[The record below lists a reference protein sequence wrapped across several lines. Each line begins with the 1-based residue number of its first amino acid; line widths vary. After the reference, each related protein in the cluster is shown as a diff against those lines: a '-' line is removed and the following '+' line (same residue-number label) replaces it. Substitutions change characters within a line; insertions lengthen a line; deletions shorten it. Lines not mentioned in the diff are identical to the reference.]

1 MEPYTYL
8 LINIL
13 SVSVPFVASFHPYLR
28 FYREW
33 KYLFPAMGITLL
45 FFISWDVLFTH
56 LGVWGFNPR
65 YLTGINLINLPIEE
79 WMFFIA
85 IPYASLFT
93 HFALGKIMKFTIS
106 AKLSTTISWVLAIG
120 LIGIGL
126 LHLNQLYTSVTF
138 IITGLFLVLH
148 NLFAKRHPIGRFYLS
163 YVVILIP
170 FFIVNG
176 ILTGSF
182 IPEEVVW
189 YNNSLNLG
197 IRLGT
202 IPIEDAVYGFLML
215 AMSQTFYTYFKARSK
230 SSASKQD

>member
-106 AKLSTTISWVLAIG
+106 AN
-120 LIGIGL
+120 

-148 NLFAKRHPIGRFYLS
+148 NLFAKRHPIGQFYLS